1 MRTFTTAEVDLAR
14 TQPVEAAPTRPEK
27 ARATFHLSTEL
38 TDQVRDA
45 VVFLAGHPEHLT
57 MAAFVENAMR
67 HELERLKKKH
77 NKGKPFPRRPR
88 QLRGG
93 RPIGS

>member
-1 MRTFTTAEVDLAR
+1 
-14 TQPVEAAPTRPEK
+14 
-27 ARATFHLSTEL
+27 
-38 TDQVRDA
+38 
-45 VVFLAGHPEHLT
+45 

-77 NKGKPFPRRPR
+77 NRGKPFPDRPR